1 MSSGWTCYYSHFN
14 KQTIFNKRSSVT
26 NYSSMTTD
34 FFFKNINWSTWSGR
48 RTLLCAFTMSPAVLK
63 TRSAGTLVPGMH
75 RKISVFAKAKVFPH
89 TGPQWWLDNFSLV
102 DFSSAIRHA
111 VLLSLRC
118 CWCVAMTSQID
129 RLNRVTFN
137 AFIIKRLSAKKK
149 HPYKVWCA

>member
-34 FFFKNINWSTWSGR
+34 HFFLNINWSTWSGR

-75 RKISVFAKAKVFPH
+75 RYRLARVESTGSSFSWDLHHFMAFSVKVLCHP
-89 TGPQWWLDNFSLV
+89 PCY
-102 DFSSAIRHA
+102 

-118 CWCVAMTSQID
+118 CCHVAMTSTIG